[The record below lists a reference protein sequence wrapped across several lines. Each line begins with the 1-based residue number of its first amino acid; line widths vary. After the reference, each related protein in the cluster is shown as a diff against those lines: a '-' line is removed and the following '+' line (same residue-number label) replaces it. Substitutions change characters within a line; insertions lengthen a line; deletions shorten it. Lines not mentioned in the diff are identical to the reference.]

1 MNEKEVDPSSSP
13 AAAFG
18 TQLRRSRKAKGL
30 SQGELGSM
38 INYSDTYVSYIERA
52 KRPPTKKFAMRA
64 DEALETGGTLE
75 LMWWGIGHTAMIE
88 GFPELAAKEAE
99 ATSMRLFE
107 VGAIPGL
114 LQTREYAA
122 AIAGAAVSRG
132 SITQEQADER
142 VDFLMARQVVLD
154 RTPAPI
160 VHFVL
165 DESCIRSTVG
175 GPEIMAPML
184 AHLEQQSQRPN
195 IILQVAPF
203 DLGARRPFYMAVT
216 LVTRRDGS
224 VLGYT
229 ETLKRGFL
237 ERDVPTVTAWRNDYD
252 RLQVEALSQAASV
265 ELIRAARK
273 ELCS

>member
-30 SQGELGSM
+30 SQGELGAM

-88 GFPELAAKEAE
+88 GFPEFATKEAE
-99 ATSMRLFE
+99 ATAIRLFAL
-107 VGAIPGL
+107 GWLPGL
-114 LQTREYAA
+114 LQTREYAEA
-122 AIAGAAVSRG
+122 VEAAVVGRG
-132 SITQEQADER
+132 TISQEQAVER
-142 VDFLMARQVVLD
+142 VDFLVARQERLN
-154 RTPAPI
+154 RTPAPL
-160 VHFVL
+160 VHAVL
-165 DESCIRSTVG
+165 DESCIRSRVG
-175 GPEIMAPML
+175 GPDVMDRAL
-184 AHLEQQSQRPN
+184 QHLEDLAQRPN
-195 IILQVAPF
+195 VILQVAPF
-203 DLGARRPFYMAVT
+203 HLGSHRPFILPLALLT
-216 LVTRRDGS
+216 PREGA

-229 ETLKRGFL
+229 ETLQRGFL
-237 ERDVPTVTAWRNDYD
+237 ERNIQTIAAWRNDYD

-265 ELIRAARK
+265 ELIRAVRK
-273 ELCS
+273 ELHP